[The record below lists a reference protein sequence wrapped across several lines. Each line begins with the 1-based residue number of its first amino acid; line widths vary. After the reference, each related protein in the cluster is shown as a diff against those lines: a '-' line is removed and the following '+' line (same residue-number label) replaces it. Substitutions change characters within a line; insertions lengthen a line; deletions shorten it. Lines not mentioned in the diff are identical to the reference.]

1 MKQLA
6 PCHTAT
12 PWWSPDKNSQFCVQ
26 YFIFYP
32 YLASSS
38 LTLQTKCA
46 VPNVSTWLKCWVRAF
61 FKREEWKL
69 FLIRKLSLKSSE
81 KEKEGREDCKE
92 PQVHWLCQFH
102 PIIYGGSRG
111 RQHVHA
117 GRGLVQYAWFG
128 PISFI
133 FHNSLESFPSHDF
146 SSHFHCHITLK
157 PIPCHHMDWFEPP
170 LFPNVTIPNMTV
182 PSWGEWSKFAQFI
195 RQSDSTHPF

>member
-12 PWWSPDKNSQFCVQ
+12 PWWSPDKNSRFCVQ

-81 KEKEGREDCKE
+81 KEKEGREDWQGASSALTLPVPSYYLWRFPWKATC
-92 PQVHWLCQFH
+92 PCWVRTCAICIVWSHFIYLSQFFGIISLTWLF
-102 PIIYGGSRG
+102 
-111 RQHVHA
+111 
-117 GRGLVQYAWFG
+117 F
-128 PISFI
+128 
-133 FHNSLESFPSHDF
+133 SLPLSYHFKANTM
-146 SSHFHCHITLK
+146 SSHGLIWTTSVSQCDNSQH
-157 PIPCHHMDWFEPP
+157 
-170 LFPNVTIPNMTV
+170 
-182 PSWGEWSKFAQFI
+182 
-195 RQSDSTHPF
+195 DSSIMRRMI